1 MLKQFFI
8 NRYFK
13 KLSNTPYLQNDDEC
27 IIGKAKD
34 VIKEL
39 ANQINYI
46 NSINDENATFIT
58 LETTSLIEE
67 IQKRYHNLN
76 NVIGIFYHPMA
87 DFYTLQDKNKL
98 FDTLKE
104 YYNESEEKWKKTS

>member
-13 KLSNTPYLQNDDEC
+13 KLSNTPYLQNDDEY

-58 LETTSLIEE
+58 LETTSLIED
-67 IQKRYHNLN
+67 IPKKYHNLN

>member
-1 MLKQFFI
+1 MM
-8 NRYFK
+8 
-13 KLSNTPYLQNDDEC
+13 
-27 IIGKAKD
+27 
-34 VIKEL
+34 
-39 ANQINYI
+39 NYI

-67 IQKRYHNLN
+67 IQKKYHNLN